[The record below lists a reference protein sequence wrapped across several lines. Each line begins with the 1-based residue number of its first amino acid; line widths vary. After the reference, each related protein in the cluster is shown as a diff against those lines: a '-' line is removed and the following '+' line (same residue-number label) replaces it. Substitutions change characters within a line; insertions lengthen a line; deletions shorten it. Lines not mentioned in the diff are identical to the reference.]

1 MRHPIII
8 FVCLLLFSPTL
19 SAQDWSTSGG
29 EARKAEIIRR
39 FKTLL
44 ERTPTEGM
52 AFKRLV
58 SYVGKGKKLDKLI
71 GEYEKKVEKNPDKA
85 NYRLILGHLLKSR
98 NKYTD
103 ALKQYEKAV
112 ELEPKNALTWLSRG
126 SAFIQ
131 LKKMEL
137 AAKDFEKALSL
148 EKNKDKKQEILRK
161 LADTAFARRDW
172 EGATN
177 YYDKLVAL
185 NPRSEYLRLEYAQ
198 ILIRY
203 KRFDKALVQYES
215 LLKLAGRDAKTKATT
230 MRDMGDL
237 YEKMGKT
244 EKALKTFKKAQSLMK
259 KGHWLHRALEQRI
272 VGLYRRTDKLNE
284 LIALYEKRWRNP
296 NYDQAMLLGDLYDE
310 IGQEDKALTQ
320 YQRAIRKNSR
330 QPDPRVK
337 ELRILERRGD
347 DKKIV
352 KAYTS
357 LIRVAPG
364 EARYQFELVKVY
376 FRSGN
381 KKKAVSLLSKIE
393 KRFRR
398 STDTY
403 VLLADAYLNY
413 DLKKDALRIYKR
425 LSALEPKN
433 DAFILALGEYYF
445 QSGDTNKAVSVW
457 VKLLKSDLDKGEAYA
472 RLGQVLGDH
481 GLIEKGLDYFEQ
493 AVKIAPKDHNVRRG
507 LALAYEQARRP
518 TKAIE
523 SWEFLLKNS
532 DKSLI
537 RNEARKRIINLYYRE
552 NTLRKRMREYAM
564 DFVKGNSDAG
574 FFLAAGHA
582 KYAEYE
588 ESENILKQIQQRGA
602 KLGGEEGLKL
612 EIMALNSLEKHFT
625 RTGDLKKSIAV
636 LEKLAVL
643 MPVRQRE
650 YYQQIAEHSLKL
662 FEDDK
667 AVHYATLAVKANP
680 DDAAAQARLGKIYQK
695 MGNNE
700 GALVQYRQ
708 AVDIDPRA
716 FDIQYQLAE
725 ILVAQKKFK
734 EAEKLFIFIAKKA
747 PGGSL
752 IGRAGEQAIDL
763 AESDGRLD
771 EIEAEFYPLV
781 YRTPPKPVYKE
792 MMLDIYEKLVASI
805 VDIERFGTGKEKQ
818 QAKKEIAD
826 IGRRSLPVL
835 IDALQT
841 KGGNLRAR
849 SLRLI
854 TKLRTKGAALA
865 VGRILDDKEDPL
877 RVPALMAAARIA
889 DPRSS
894 PAVSRTATDSKA
906 LVRFL
911 SLWALGATGGKV
923 AEGTLR
929 EILNKNGVYDE
940 QVVAA
945 ISLGR
950 IGSKEAKSALRGF
963 YKSNL
968 GTTTNAAFAAVW
980 AFGRSKDAQ
989 SVPLLKNALSIPYL
1003 STIAAWS
1010 LAEIGTDSAL
1020 TILLEGYWSE
1030 DIEIRR
1036 GANRGL
1042 RNFFSKRQK
1051 IVLEEEIQTEMLL
1064 VDLRG
1069 RWFETKA
1076 LVDNFKKQAKRIST
1090 KIDLTKFENALP
1102 LIATVAERLLNKKES
1117 APRVIHTFACENG
1130 LGFGELISCGSSKKL
1145 HEIVVKL
1152 SGPIRAKASMDNP
1165 ETFLVLGELG
1175 QSSDFSVILK
1185 ASESKNIR
1193 VRKSAIQGLG
1203 AYGKKAES
1211 VLISATRDD
1220 SPLIRAGAHASLAR
1234 IKDGSSESESASIK
1248 GLQDRYASVKISAA
1262 RSLGER
1268 KSTRAVKPLI
1278 EGLKGA
1284 SRSITIVYVSALSK
1298 IGGADS
1304 ASTLARYKSHADIR
1318 IRDAAN
1324 GIKHGAVN
1332 K

>member
-1 MRHPIII
+1 MRRPIILFI
-8 FVCLLLFSPTL
+8 CLLLFSPAAM
-19 SAQDWSTSGG
+19 AQDWSTSGG

-44 ERTPTEGM
+44 ERTPSEGM

-71 GEYEKKVEKNPDKA
+71 GEYQKKVEKNPDKA

-98 NKYTD
+98 NKNEE

-126 SAFIQ
+126 SIHVQ
-131 LKKMEL
+131 LKKMDL
-137 AAKDFEKALSL
+137 ATKDFEKALSL

-161 LADTAFARRDW
+161 LADTAFAQRDW
-172 EGATN
+172 ERATK
-177 YYDKLVAL
+177 YYDQLVAL

-203 KRFDKALVQYES
+203 KRFDKALVQYNS

-237 YEKMGKT
+237 YEKMGKNDD
-244 EKALKTFKKAQSLMK
+244 ALKTYKKAQNLMK

-284 LIALYEKRWRNP
+284 LIAIYEKRWRNP

-310 IGQEDKALTQ
+310 IGNEDKSLKE
-320 YQRAIRKNSR
+320 YQRAIRKNRR

-337 ELRILERRGD
+337 EIRILERRGD

-352 KAYTS
+352 KAYTD

-364 EARYQFELVKVY
+364 ESRYQFELVKVY
-376 FRSGN
+376 FRGGS
-381 KKKAVSLLSKIE
+381 KKKAVALLSKIE

-403 VLLADAYLNY
+403 ILLADAYLNY
-413 DLKKDALRIYKR
+413 DLRKDALRIYKR
-425 LSALEPKN
+425 LMALEPKN
-433 DAFILALGEYYF
+433 DAFILALGEFYF

-481 GLIEKGLDYFEQ
+481 GLIEKGLDYFEK
-493 AVKIAPKDHNVRRG
+493 AVKIAPKDQNVRRG
-507 LALAYEQARRP
+507 LALAYEHARRP

-523 SWEFLLKNS
+523 SWEYLLKTS
-532 DKSLI
+532 DKALI

-552 NTLRKRMREYAM
+552 NTLRKRMREYALA
-564 DFVKGNSDAG
+564 FEKGETDPG
-574 FFLAAGHA
+574 FFLAAGYA
-582 KYAEYE
+582 KFAEYE
-588 ESENILKQIQQRGA
+588 ESENILKKIQERGA

-612 EIMALNSLEKHFT
+612 QIMALNSLEKHFT
-625 RTGDLKKSIAV
+625 RTGELKKSIAV
-636 LEKLAVL
+636 LEKLAEL

-680 DDAAAQARLGKIYQK
+680 DDATAQARLGRIYQK
-695 MGNNE
+695 MGNHE

-716 FDIQYQLAE
+716 FDIQFQLAE
-725 ILVAQKKFK
+725 MLVVLKKFK
-734 EAEKLFIFIAKKA
+734 EAEKLFIFIVKKA

-752 IGRAGEQAIDL
+752 VARAGESAIDL
-763 AESDGRLD
+763 AESDGRLG
-771 EIEAEFYPLV
+771 EIEAEFFPLV

-792 MMLDIYEKLVASI
+792 MMLDIYEKLVSGTI
-805 VDIERFGTGKEKQ
+805 DIERFGTGPEKEK
-818 QAKKEIAD
+818 AKEEMAD

-849 SLRLI
+849 ALRLI
-854 TKLRTKGAALA
+854 TNLRPKGAALA
-865 VGRILDDKEDPL
+865 VGRLLDDKEDPL
-877 RVPALMAAARIA
+877 RVPAMIAAARIG

-894 PAVSRTATDSKA
+894 PAVARASKDSKV
-906 LVRFL
+906 LVRFM

-923 AEGTLR
+923 AEGALT
-929 EILNKNGVYDE
+929 EILKKNGVYDE

-950 IGSKEAKSALRGF
+950 IGSKEAQSALREF
-963 YKSNL
+963 YK
-968 GTTTNAAFAAVW
+968 TNSGSTNNAIVSTIW

-989 SVPLLKNALSIPYL
+989 SVPLLKTALSVPFL
-1003 STIAAWS
+1003 SSIAAWS
-1010 LAEIGTDSAL
+1010 LAEIGSDEAL
-1020 TILLEGYWSE
+1020 KILLGAYWSS
-1030 DIEIRR
+1030 DVEIRR

-1042 RNFFSKRQK
+1042 RNFFSTRET
-1051 IVLEEEIQTEMLL
+1051 IILADEIQSEMQL

-1069 RWFETKA
+1069 RWFETKS
-1076 LVDNFKKQAKRIST
+1076 LVDNFLRQSKRIST
-1090 KIDLTKFENALP
+1090 QINLEKFEKSLP
-1102 LIATVAERLLNKKES
+1102 IIAAEAKRGLNLENGI
-1117 APRVIHTFACENG
+1117 AQRVVQTFACEKG
-1130 LGFGELISCGSSKKL
+1130 VGFGDVVGCGKSAKL
-1145 HEIVVKL
+1145 RETVANL
-1152 SGPIRAKASMDNP
+1152 SGPIRAKASLENP
-1165 ETFLVLGELG
+1165 ETFLLLGELG
-1175 QSSDFSVILK
+1175 QSADFAALIK
-1185 ASESKNIR
+1185 GASSKNVRI
-1193 VRKSAIQGLG
+1193 RKSSIQALG
-1203 AYGKKAES
+1203 AYGQKAES
-1211 VLISATRDD
+1211 ALIDAAKD
-1220 SPLIRAGAHASLAR
+1220 SSPVIRSGAYRSLAR
-1234 IKDGSSESESASIK
+1234 IENGSSKSESVTIS
-1248 GLQDRYASVKISAA
+1248 GLEDEYASVRISAA
-1262 RSLGER
+1262 RALAKR
-1268 KSTRAVKPLI
+1268 KSKTAVAPLI
-1278 EGLKGA
+1278 EGLNGA
-1284 SRSITIVYVSALSK
+1284 SRSITIVYVYALSQ
-1298 IGGADS
+1298 IGGTDS
-1304 ASTLARYKSHADIR
+1304 QTTLARYKSHADLR

-1324 GIKHGAVN
+1324 GIDSGARL
-1332 K
+1332 